1 MMSLDRD
8 TRKYVEA
15 MSALGKIDFNNVP
28 VDQIRAVN
36 LQMASTAR
44 KEGVSEMK
52 DHFISSDRKVWMRE
66 YVPKK
71 ILGQGT
77 ILFIHGGG
85 FVFGG
90 VEEYDAFVRH
100 LANASGLRVF
110 SLAYRLAPEY
120 TFPSAHEDAVSA
132 YSWLIDQSRAI
143 NVNKDLISVMGDSA
157 GATLAVHVGFTGT
170 GHGEH
175 KPRSV
180 ILFYPALGNISATE
194 SFKKYSKGFLLD
206 AEFLQWFGNAYRIP
220 QAAING
226 TSYNYLEY
234 SSDKLASFPE
244 TLMVTAEYDPLRDN
258 GELFAHKLMESNVSV
273 VSIRANGMVHGFV
286 NNYEIVRN
294 AEYYIQLA
302 STFAR
307 STLK

>member
-1 MMSLDRD
+1 
-8 TRKYVEA
+8 
-15 MSALGKIDFNNVP
+15 
-28 VDQIRAVN
+28 
-36 LQMASTAR
+36 
-44 KEGVSEMK
+44 
-52 DHFISSDRKVWMRE
+52 MRE

-110 SLAYRLAPEY
+110 SLAYRLAPEF

-206 AEFLQWFGNAYRIP
+206 AEFIQWFGNAYRIP

-273 VSIRANGMVHGFV
+273 VSIRANGMIHGFV
-286 NNYEIVRN
+286 NNYEIVLN

>member
-1 MMSLDRD
+1 MSLDRD

-28 VDQIRAVN
+28 VEQMRAVN
-36 LQMASTAR
+36 LQMAITAR
-44 KEGVSEMK
+44 KEEVSEMK

-71 ILGQGT
+71 ILGHGT

-110 SLAYRLAPEY
+110 SLAYRLAPEF
-120 TFPSAHEDAVSA
+120 TFPSAHEDAASA

-170 GHGEH
+170 GQGEH
-175 KPRSV
+175 KPKSV

-194 SFKKYSKGFLLD
+194 SYKKYSKGFLLD
-206 AEFLQWFGNAYRIP
+206 AELLEWFGKAHRIP
-220 QAAING
+220 RAAING

-258 GELFAHKLMESNVSV
+258 GELFADKLMESNVSV
-273 VSIRANGMVHGFV
+273 VNIRANGMVHGFV
-286 NNYEIVRN
+286 NNYEIIRN
-294 AEYYIQLA
+294 SEYYIQLA

>member
-1 MMSLDRD
+1 
-8 TRKYVEA
+8 
-15 MSALGKIDFNNVP
+15 
-28 VDQIRAVN
+28 
-36 LQMASTAR
+36 
-44 KEGVSEMK
+44 
-52 DHFISSDRKVWMRE
+52 MRE

-206 AEFLQWFGNAYRIP
+206 AEFLQWFGNAYRTP